1 MAANKFNI
9 PKQELEILARH
20 FLPQIQ
26 AFFESEEGRKE
37 YEEWKAEQAAL
48 KAQTA
53 DKTTV

>member
-20 FLPQIQ
+20 FLSQIQ
-26 AFFESEEGRKE
+26 AFFESEEWRKE
-37 YEEWKAEQAAL
+37 YEEWKAEQAAI

-53 DKTTV
+53 DKTA

>member
-1 MAANKFNI
+1 MAANKCNI

-48 KAQTA
+48 KVQTTV
-53 DKTTV
+53 KTTV

>member
-26 AFFESEEGRKE
+26 AFFESEEGQKE

-48 KAQTA
+48 KAQTT
-53 DKTTV
+53 DKTA